1 MKNQKIGEK
10 KRKLKKT
17 KRSKIKYIQNII
29 GLIVII
35 CMLYNILFLVNTT
48 ISSKQY
54 FKLFGISLFDM
65 DNNLM
70 KNDINKND
78 LIIAKEVEE
87 NELKEGDIIVYDF
100 NGQIIVSKVYK
111 INDGKYMTKLNQG
124 YYLNREEIN
133 YSQIIGKVIKC
144 LPFLGIVLA
153 ILQKKVMSIIV
164 IILLILLYNY
174 NNYLSEKKLE
184 RYRKKRRIEK
194 ERKE

>member
-1 MKNQKIGEK
+1 M
-10 KRKLKKT
+10 KKT

-164 IILLILLYNY
+164 IVLLILLYNY